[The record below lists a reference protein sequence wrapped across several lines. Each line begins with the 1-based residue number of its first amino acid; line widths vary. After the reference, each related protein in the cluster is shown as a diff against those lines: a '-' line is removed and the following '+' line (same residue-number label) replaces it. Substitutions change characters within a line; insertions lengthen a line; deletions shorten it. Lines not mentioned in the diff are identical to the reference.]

1 MKKFWAMA
9 VAVSVAMSAGGAYGQ
24 VSGFPTRAIRYSTWL
39 ARAFDSCTPSGLTVV
54 SPANLPSAGC
64 FATQSDPLP
73 PPAGLNPV
81 GATMKFGRLDVRRFP
96 GTGGQGKV
104 KLLAFGMQ
112 NGQRVKVR
120 LTLRTTRSGVSTKN
134 PTKSNALVTF
144 QDVTVDCPIGPANC
158 FIANPRGVVL
168 GTMQLDQCLS
178 QNSLPT
184 GLARQ
189 NVEILGAEVIN
200 CDDGNVVA
208 RPGILN

>member
-1 MKKFWAMA
+1 MRKVWLVSA
-9 VAVSVAMSAGGAYGQ
+9 VASLAVTSGMAFAQ
-24 VSGFPTRAIRYSTWL
+24 TGFPTRAIRYSTWL

-54 SPANLPSAGC
+54 SPSNLPSAGC
-64 FATQSDPLP
+64 FAAHSDPLP
-73 PPAGLNPV
+73 PPAGSNPV
-81 GATMKFGRLDVRRFP
+81 GATMTFGRLDVRRFP
-96 GTGGQGKV
+96 ATGGQGKV

-120 LTLRTTRSGVSTKN
+120 LTLRTTRSGVNTKN
-134 PTKSNALVTF
+134 PTKSNQLVTF

-168 GTMQLDQCLS
+168 GTMNLDACLT
-178 QNSLPT
+178 QNTQPI

-189 NVEILGAEVIN
+189 NVEILSAEVVN

>member
-1 MKKFWAMA
+1 MKRFWLASAMA
-9 VAVSVAMSAGGAYGQ
+9 SVVLGSGVAYAQ
-24 VSGFPTRAIRYSTWL
+24 VTGFPTKAIRYSTWL

-54 SPANLPSAGC
+54 SPTNLPSGGC

-73 PPAGLNPV
+73 PPGGSNPA
-81 GATMKFGRLDVRRFP
+81 GATMTFGRLDVRRFP

-120 LTLRTTRSGVSTKN
+120 LTLRTTRSGVGTKN
-134 PTKSNALVTF
+134 PTKSNQLVTF
-144 QDVTVDCPIGPANC
+144 QDVTVDCPVGPTNC
-158 FIANPRGVVL
+158 FVANPRGVVL
-168 GTMQLDQCLS
+168 GSILLDQCLS
-178 QNSLPT
+178 QNSQPT
-184 GLARQ
+184 GLAKQ
-189 NVEILGAEVIN
+189 NVEILDAEVVN

>member
-1 MKKFWAMA
+1 MKKLWLTTLIGVT
-9 VAVSVAMSAGGAYGQ
+9 VATAGPVSAQ

-54 SPANLPSAGC
+54 SPSNLPATGC
-64 FATQSDPLP
+64 FATHSDPLP
-73 PPAGLNPV
+73 PPGGTNPV
-81 GATMKFGRLDVRRFP
+81 GASMTFGRLDVRRFP
-96 GTGGQGKV
+96 ATGGQGKV

-120 LTLRTTRSGVSTKN
+120 LTLRTTRSGVTTKN
-134 PTKSNALVTF
+134 PSGSNKLVTF
-144 QDVTVDCPIGPANC
+144 QDTTVDCPIGPSNC

-168 GTMQLDQCLS
+168 GTILLDQCLT
-178 QNSLPT
+178 QNSQPP

-189 NVEILGAEVIN
+189 NVEILSAEVVN